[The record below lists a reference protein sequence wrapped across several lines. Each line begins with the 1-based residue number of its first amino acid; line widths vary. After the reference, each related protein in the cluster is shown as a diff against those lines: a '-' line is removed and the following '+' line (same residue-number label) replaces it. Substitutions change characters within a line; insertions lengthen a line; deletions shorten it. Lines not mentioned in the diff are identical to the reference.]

1 MKSSKRR
8 AGRPVLSSK
17 VPPRTRVFRI
27 GLSDEEAELMRS
39 AAKRVGKP
47 VVQWMRETIVMAAL
61 TLINPNR
68 VLVG

>member
-1 MKSSKRR
+1 
-8 AGRPVLSSK
+8 
-17 VPPRTRVFRI
+17 
-27 GLSDEEAELMRS
+27 MRS

-68 VLVG
+68 VLGW